1 MLGSLLAKVI
11 GSKNDRELKGLSLIL
26 DEVSD
31 LEPAMMCLS
40 DGELKA
46 KTPYFKERLSSSA
59 ELDDILVEAFAVA
72 REAARRTL
80 LMRPFDVQ
88 VIGGLVLHEGK
99 IAEMK
104 TGEGKTLAATMPLYL
119 NALSGE
125 GCHLVTVNDYLA
137 KRDAEWMGPI
147 YKFLGLT
154 VGVIVH
160 GMDDD
165 ERRKAYN
172 ADITYGTNN
181 EFGFDYLRDN
191 MKFSLED
198 YVQREFSYAIV
209 DEVDSILV
217 DEARTPLIISGPSEE
232 STDKYYNINQV
243 IPKLRRDKD
252 YTIDEKSRTVVLTEE
267 GVAKVEG
274 YLKVQ
279 NLFEPRNME
288 ILHHVNQGLKAHTLF
303 KRDVDYLVKD
313 GQVIIVDE
321 FTGRVM
327 PGRRYSDG
335 LHQALEAK
343 EKVKIE
349 RENQTLAAITF
360 QNYFRMYKKLAGMT
374 GTADTEAAEF
384 NKIYNLDVVVVPTN
398 MPMIRVDNSDVIY
411 KTEAEKFNAVIEEI
425 KELHKGKRPVLVGTI
440 SIEKSEL
447 LSRHLSRTGIKH
459 HILNAKHHEK
469 EAEIIAQAGQPGM
482 VTISTNMAGRG
493 TDIKLGEGVAEM
505 GGLHILGTERHESRR
520 IDNQLRGRAGRQG
533 DLGSSRFYLALAD
546 DLLRIFGA
554 ERISSIMDRIGMEEN
569 QPIEHNLISRAIE
582 NAQKKVE
589 AHNFDI
595 RKHLLEFDDVMNR
608 QRQVIYEQRK
618 RALKGEDLWSD
629 VEEMLEEL
637 VDGIVSQYV
646 DEKSHPEEWNLRGLD
661 DIVFK
666 QFSLRLNLSGTGR
679 NLSRDAIEDT
689 LIDSVKTLLKN
700 KEEEYGKPLMDYLMK
715 VIMLQSIDSHWKD
728 HLLSMDHLKEG
739 IGLRGYGQK
748 DPVREY
754 QKEGYEMFMEMIHR
768 VKEDTIE
775 KLCIVRIKK
784 EEEIEEM
791 REEASQDYIMSR
803 GEQMAETSTVKRDT
817 KKVGRNDPCPCGSGK
832 KYKKCC
838 GQ

>member
-1 MLGSLLAKVI
+1 M
-11 GSKNDRELKGLSLIL
+11 EL
-26 DEVSD
+26 
-31 LEPAMMCLS
+31 
-40 DGELKA
+40 
-46 KTPYFKERLSSSA
+46 
-59 ELDDILVEAFAVA
+59 
-72 REAARRTL
+72 
-80 LMRPFDVQ
+80 
-88 VIGGLVLHEGK
+88 
-99 IAEMK
+99 
-104 TGEGKTLAATMPLYL
+104 
-119 NALSGE
+119 
-125 GCHLVTVNDYLA
+125 
-137 KRDAEWMGPI
+137 
-147 YKFLGLT
+147 
-154 VGVIVH
+154 
-160 GMDDD
+160 
-165 ERRKAYN
+165 
-172 ADITYGTNN
+172 
-181 EFGFDYLRDN
+181 
-191 MKFSLED
+191 
-198 YVQREFSYAIV
+198 
-209 DEVDSILV
+209 
-217 DEARTPLIISGPSEE
+217 
-232 STDKYYNINQV
+232 
-243 IPKLRRDKD
+243 
-252 YTIDEKSRTVVLTEE
+252 
-267 GVAKVEG
+267 
-274 YLKVQ
+274 
-279 NLFEPRNME
+279 
-288 ILHHVNQGLKAHTLF
+288 LHHVNQALKAHTLF
-303 KRDVDYLVKD
+303 RRDVDYLVKE

-349 RENQTLAAITF
+349 RENQTLASITF

-384 NKIYNLDVVVVPTN
+384 NKIYNLDVLVVPTN
-398 MPMIRVDNSDVIY
+398 MPMIRIDNPDVIY

-425 KELHKGKRPVLVGTI
+425 KELHKEKRPVLVGTI

-447 LSRHLSRTGIKH
+447 LSRYLSRTGIKH
-459 HILNAKHHEK
+459 HVLNAKHHEK

-493 TDIKLGEGVAEM
+493 TDIKLGEGVAEL

-520 IDNQLRGRAGRQG
+520 IDNQLRGRSGRQG
-533 DLGSSRFYLALAD
+533 DMGSSRFYLALED

-569 QPIEHNLISRAIE
+569 QPIEHNLISKAIE
-582 NAQKKVE
+582 NAQKRVE

-618 RALKGEDLWSD
+618 KVLKGEELWSD

-637 VDGIVSQYV
+637 VEQIVSEYV
-646 DEKSHPEEWNLRGLD
+646 DEKAHPEEWNLKGLD

-666 QFSLRLNLSGTGR
+666 QFSLRLNFSETGR
-679 NLSRDAIEDT
+679 NLSRDAIEEMI
-689 LIDSVKTLLKN
+689 IDAAKSLLRK

-768 VKEDTIE
+768 IKEDTIE
-775 KLCIVRIKK
+775 KLCIVRIQR

-803 GEQMAETSTVKRDT
+803 GEETAETSTVKRDA